1 MIKTYL
7 LDQHNKLST
16 NTIALNYFKRKKK
29 IQTPIEILIQS
40 KNYHM
45 HIRVKDKNKSYYR

>member
-1 MIKTYL
+1 MMKTYL

-16 NTIALNYFKRKKK
+16 NTIALNYFKRKK
-29 IQTPIEILIQS
+29 IQTLIEILIQS

-45 HIRVKDKNKSYYR
+45 HIRVKDNNKLYYR